1 MTFSNEFLKIYDRK
15 INIGEITFR
24 ESGIPFN
31 DFMQLCTVP
40 DFVMEEEVLARVCE
54 RMKMTAEENERSRYV
69 LYKNGSGKKR
79 LKAIIDELEN
89 IRTNFDN
96 PANNDAFYGKVDC
109 LLTEL
114 DEIMSIYKNTK

>member
-54 RMKMTAEENERSRYV
+54 RMKMTAEEKDI
-69 LYKNGSGKKR
+69 LYKAAG
-79 LKAIIDELEN
+79 
-89 IRTNFDN
+89 
-96 PANNDAFYGKVDC
+96 Y
-109 LLTEL
+109 
-114 DEIMSIYKNTK
+114 